1 MYQIIV
7 TCVLMF
13 AMGVV
18 AYCIKVSGERNPETS
33 VYISGNKIYND
44 HRLQKTLN
52 KTTLRT
58 LQKPTVSTHHLGSG
72 GYGRR
77 SSTSSSE
84 TSSKCSKPTSMGDP
98 ITSSAGSR
106 SSKCWFI
113 KRIRIRKWW
122 YSKSDIKVLLKQIKW
137 NQETDKGTKEW
148 TIRLSS
154 TRYWTVIRLNK
165 FMKGIWNHCSINCN

>member
-1 MYQIIV
+1 MIV

-18 AYCIKVSGERNPETS
+18 AYCIKLSSEKNPEMS
-33 VYISGNKIYND
+33 VHISGNKIYND

-58 LQKPTVSTHHLGSG
+58 LQKPTVTTHHLGSG

-77 SSTSSSE
+77 TPTSSSE
-84 TSSKCSKPTSMGDP
+84 TSSKSSKPTSMGDP

-106 SSKCWFI
+106 SSRC
-113 KRIRIRKWW
+113 
-122 YSKSDIKVLLKQIKW
+122 
-137 NQETDKGTKEW
+137 
-148 TIRLSS
+148 
-154 TRYWTVIRLNK
+154 
-165 FMKGIWNHCSINCN
+165 